1 MGVEAD
7 LESKR
12 MPALARVVMFCQ
24 STRKHMSA
32 KHRLQVLTMLC
43 EFTVISRRIEGI
55 NRHFLLAFWLH
66 TNMLISTRLYTH
78 AHRCTHPFCHIHANK
93 NNTWNLRQC
102 SCYEL
107 CTCTPHSF
115 TQITPQHC
123 APLWFNRKAYFF
135 LSSHWQEYEYVTPLP
150 LKPAPHLVVRIS
162 LVNLSAD
169 CLHQGFSSLCWS
181 TEYPCTLCMSTSS
194 NTPDYTHQLIRDC
207 KTWSGCV
214 RFRETYKTCSAGV
227 LHGDVWK
234 PLAYTT
240 LKQILT
246 SN

>member
-1 MGVEAD
+1 MPVTWWKEIEFHVFNLFPIASKLIQPRDPPFTSCFSESTSFALVDESESSFTDLYYCSVCVSVMGAEAD

-43 EFTVISRRIEGI
+43 ECTVISRRIEGI

-78 AHRCTHPFCHIHANK
+78 AHRCTHPFCYIHANK

-123 APLWFNRKAYFF
+123 APFWFNRKAYFF
-135 LSSHWQEYEYVTPLP
+135 S
-150 LKPAPHLVVRIS
+150 PHIDRNMNMWPRS
-162 LVNLSAD
+162 R
-169 CLHQGFSSLCWS
+169 
-181 TEYPCTLCMSTSS
+181 S
-194 NTPDYTHQLIRDC
+194 NPPHIWL
-207 KTWSGCV
+207 
-214 RFRETYKTCSAGV
+214 
-227 LHGDVWK
+227 
-234 PLAYTT
+234 
-240 LKQILT
+240 
-246 SN
+246 

>member
-1 MGVEAD
+1 
-7 LESKR
+7 
-12 MPALARVVMFCQ
+12 
-24 STRKHMSA
+24 
-32 KHRLQVLTMLC
+32 
-43 EFTVISRRIEGI
+43 
-55 NRHFLLAFWLH
+55 
-66 TNMLISTRLYTH
+66 MLISTRLYTH

-123 APLWFNRKAYFF
+123 APFWFNRKAYFF
-135 LSSHWQEYEYVTPLP
+135 S
-150 LKPAPHLVVRIS
+150 PHIDRNMNMWPRWIS

-169 CLHQGFSSLCWS
+169 CLHQWFSSLSWS

-240 LKQILT
+240 LKQIWT